1 MYKDDRPRPLRT
13 VTASDDADRLQLC
26 LWRHLLVYPPLVRA
40 ICDLAR
46 AWIDPTRRS
55 HAALTRLLDPG
66 PLRVAR
72 PSREQLCIAL
82 AAVDPSG
89 ALLDAIVADLLSL
102 DAGVTTGLNLHLEH
116 PPPISPAFRRYT
128 AGARSRYH
136 ALWAAREAC

>member
-1 MYKDDRPRPLRT
+1 MYNDDRPLR
-13 VTASDDADRLQLC
+13 AAPADDTDLQLS

-46 AWIDPTRRS
+46 AWVDPTRRT
-55 HAALTRLLDPG
+55 HAALVRLLDPG
-66 PLRVAR
+66 PTRAAR

-89 ALLDAIVADLLSL
+89 ALLDAIVADLLCL

-116 PPPISPAFRRYT
+116 PPPTSPAFRLYT
-128 AGARSRYH
+128 AGVRSRYH
-136 ALWAAREAC
+136 ALWTAREAC